1 MSRPVRKPS
10 PAQPAQPPRPIR
22 LWELLFRPRL
32 FLCVLLI
39 AGGMAVSPFVPVWW
53 RQLRSQ
59 DQYRITPTDIVVNS
73 PNEWVPEQLLQELL
87 AEFPPSIS
95 LLDES
100 LVSQVAS
107 AFEGN
112 PWIESVQ
119 NVHETR
125 DGIEVEVVYRRPV
138 MFVKT
143 ELGYYPV
150 DGSGVLLPPTDFLPG
165 DTEKLPIFVSEGAS
179 PTGGAG
185 QVWNDTVVL
194 SAVSLAQCLAP
205 EGDVSKYWDR
215 FGLDSL
221 HVEPGAGEAADQA
234 FSLRTTG
241 GTQIIW
247 GRSPRQEFAP
257 LEPTAEQKLARLEQ
271 YCEQYGDFD
280 SPAGP
285 YHIDIRHF
293 EHISR
298 KPLEPSIR

>member
-1 MSRPVRKPS
+1 MSREVRKPS
-10 PAQPAQPPRPIR
+10 PSRSAQPPRPLR
-22 LWELLFRPRL
+22 LWELLIRPRL

-59 DQYRITPTDIVVNS
+59 DQYRITPADIVVN
-73 PNEWVPEQLLQELL
+73 PPHEWVPEQLLQEIL

-100 LVSQVAS
+100 LVTQVAV

-119 NVHETR
+119 HVHKTSDE
-125 DGIEVEVVYRRPV
+125 IEVEVVYRRPV

-165 DTEKLPIFVSEGAS
+165 DTDKLPIFVSDESS
-179 PTGGAG
+179 PTGAAG
-185 QVWNDTVVL
+185 QIWNDSLVL
-194 SAVSLAQCLAP
+194 SAVSLAQTLVP
-205 EGDVSKYWDR
+205 DGDISKFWTR
-215 FGLDSL
+215 FGLASL
-221 HVEPGAGEAADQA
+221 HVEAGNGEAPNETFILQ
-234 FSLRTTG
+234 TTG
-241 GTQIIW
+241 GSQIIW
-247 GRSPRQEFAP
+247 GRSPRQEFTP

-271 YCEQYGDFD
+271 YCDQYGDFE